1 MAKQIC
7 PSCGKPYN
15 GRRCKVCLYEN
26 FSEELSHGLHTH
38 TGEPLVIEDTARK
51 PIPRRDPLGCD
62 RRTKKRSV
70 LPLILTLIVVA
81 AGVGILSAILHSP
94 VAESVRTIAELSEQ
108 GSPDFETTLY
118 AEDGITITTNW
129 KDGQEYGDGFSISL
143 RNNTKKNLTLYA
155 NQVIVNGYLLDRTH
169 FSCNVRKGHTGQ
181 ADFSLDEE
189 ELAYSGI
196 ETVQTMSICLL
207 AYDSD
212 SYKNVAEIGP
222 LYLNAK
228 TIPDFV
234 QSDPDQ
240 GDVLYEDTELR
251 VVFQGYQ
258 PSSYDQ
264 EDVSQG
270 KLLLYLENASEHPV
284 AFYLQQA
291 MVNEK
296 EADLSFWCEL
306 PAQTRTVAGM
316 HLFALEDMGL
326 QRLEQIT
333 DLTLQLQA
341 ADPED
346 ASSEWV
352 SIGPLPVPL
361 GES

>member
-1 MAKQIC
+1 M
-7 PSCGKPYN
+7 
-15 GRRCKVCLYEN
+15 
-26 FSEELSHGLHTH
+26 
-38 TGEPLVIEDTARK
+38 
-51 PIPRRDPLGCD
+51 
-62 RRTKKRSV
+62 
-70 LPLILTLIVVA
+70 VVA
-81 AGVGILSAILHSP
+81 AGAGILSAILHSP

-118 AEDGITITTNW
+118 AEDGITVTTNW

-212 SYKNVAEIGP
+212 SYTNVAEIGP

-228 TIPDFV
+228 AIPDFV

-258 PSSYDQ
+258 PGSYDQ

-341 ADPED
+341 ADPDD

-352 SIGPLPVPL
+352 AIGPLPGPL